1 MSISLLR
8 ITCEHLSNFKNGVLS
23 LDFFAEKRVLSE
35 EVEDGT
41 VYRLFGRIYKL
52 NTVALAGINATGK
65 TTVLS
70 LLSNLLTV
78 YIGNG
83 SLDYSMRFKSYF
95 DSSLSIESYFYQEE
109 EKAIY
114 KLISVIKK
122 DDQAQ
127 SLVFETERLYKKTAS
142 FDINKNNL
150 FDFAEENLVMDR
162 ARENTRFLKREDSI
176 FSMIMNAYSQ
186 NASNVQDLCSITN
199 HNLIS
204 AVMFDLLIP
213 FAQYLDPSI
222 EFIRLKELPVTQS
235 SRTVF
240 EIKFNSMRMF

>member
-78 YIGNG
+78 YIGNAV
-83 SLDYSMRFKSYF
+83 SITQCV
-95 DSSLSIESYFYQEE
+95 LSHTLTRVLVLSRISIKKKK

-114 KLISVIKK
+114 KLISVIKRTIRLRVSYSK
-122 DDQAQ
+122 Q
-127 SLVFETERLYKKTAS
+127 SGYIKKTAS
-142 FDINKNNL
+142 FDINK
-150 FDFAEENLVMDR
+150 
-162 ARENTRFLKREDSI
+162 K
-176 FSMIMNAYSQ
+176 
-186 NASNVQDLCSITN
+186 
-199 HNLIS
+199 
-204 AVMFDLLIP
+204 
-213 FAQYLDPSI
+213 
-222 EFIRLKELPVTQS
+222 
-235 SRTVF
+235 
-240 EIKFNSMRMF
+240 